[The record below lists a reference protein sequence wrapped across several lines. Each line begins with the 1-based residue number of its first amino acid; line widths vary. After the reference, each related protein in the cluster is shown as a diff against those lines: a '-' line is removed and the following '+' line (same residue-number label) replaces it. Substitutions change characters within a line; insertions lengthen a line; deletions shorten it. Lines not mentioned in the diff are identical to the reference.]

1 MTYRDAA
8 RGGPSHGHRWTSAFV
23 RVVRGDGKDRTCIS
37 GDMLADRRRQTD
49 VVQTR
54 SSGPIGDGVI
64 IQIFESFYTT
74 LVTGILGNL
83 YTNRGVA

>member
-37 GDMLADRRRQTD
+37 GDMLADRQTD
-49 VVQTR
+49 RRRTDTVIGPYRGR
-54 SSGPIGDGVI
+54 SNNSNIR
-64 IQIFESFYTT
+64 IFLYNF
-74 LVTGILGNL
+74 GNG
-83 YTNRGVA
+83 NFRQFVH